1 MKGCQVL
8 ERELDF
14 SVFEKSKQNCVKNQA
29 FLKFCYK
36 VKVFVPLEFSV
47 LIQP

>member
-36 VKVFVPLEFSV
+36 VRKVTKLGKFNS
-47 LIQP
+47 